1 MNYLGIDVAKAKL
14 DCCLLMENN
23 RKKSKVVPNSEE
35 GFQQLIAW
43 CKKQGFLP
51 ADLHAVMEST
61 GCYHEPVAHALFEV
75 GMQVSLLN
83 PARVREFAKS
93 QGILSKNDGL
103 DAFAIARFG
112 ASSELELWQP
122 PPAEVTYLKVLMAR
136 LETIDQDLQRERNRR
151 EKTDFIN
158 APDAVLDSFMEHIAH
173 LELAHEKLSKEIE
186 RHIDQHPDLKKD
198 RALLQSIPGVG
209 PKVSTVM
216 MVCLRQ
222 GQFSCAEQSAAYLGL
237 TPIERQSGSSV
248 RGRSRLSKNG
258 PAKVRAKL
266 YMAAV
271 VAKTHNPH
279 IRELAQR
286 MALRGKCNMSIL
298 GAAMR
303 KLVHLCFGVLKNQ
316 LPYQPNYAPKGLTG

>member
-14 DCCLLMENN
+14 DCCLLLEGN
-23 RKKSKVVPNSEE
+23 RRKSKVVLNSEE

-43 CKKQGFLP
+43 CKKQGCLP
-51 ADLHAVMEST
+51 VDLHAVMEST
-61 GCYHEPVAHALFEV
+61 SCYHEPVACALV
-75 GMQVSLLN
+75 RAGMRVSVLN

-93 QGILSKNDGL
+93 QGLLSKNDKQ
-103 DAFAIARFG
+103 DSFAIARFG
-112 ASSELELWQP
+112 VSSKLEFWQP
-122 PPAEVTYLKVLMAR
+122 PAPEVSHLRALLSR
-136 LETIDQDLQRERNRR
+136 LEAIEQDLQRETNRQ
-151 EKTDFIN
+151 EKTDFTH
-158 APDAVLDSFMEHIAH
+158 APAAVQASLMKHIAY
-173 LELAHEKLSKEIE
+173 LEKERDRLSKEIE

-216 MVCLRQ
+216 LASLRQ
-222 GQFSCAEQSAAYLGL
+222 YQFTCAEQSAAYLGL
-237 TPIERQSGSSV
+237 VPIERQSGSSV

-258 PAKVRAKL
+258 SAKVRAKL

-271 VAKTHNPH
+271 AAKTYNPH
-279 IRELAQR
+279 IRDLAQR
-286 MALRGKCNMSIL
+286 MAMRGKCNMSII

-316 LPYQPNYAPKGLTG
+316 LPYQPNYASKGLTG

>member
-1 MNYLGIDVAKAKL
+1 MNFLGIDVAKAKL
-14 DCCLLMENN
+14 DCCLLLKDN
-23 RKKSKVVPNSEE
+23 RRKSKVVPNSEE
-35 GFQQLIAW
+35 GFKQLIAW
-43 CKKQGFLP
+43 CKKQGVLLD
-51 ADLHAVMEST
+51 DLHVVMEST
-61 GCYHEPVAHALFEV
+61 SCYHEPVAYALFQA
-75 GMQVSLLN
+75 GMCVSLLN

-122 PPAEVTYLKVLMAR
+122 PPEEVSYLKALLAR
-136 LETIDQDLQRERNRR
+136 LETIEQDLQREYNRR

-158 APDAVLDSFMEHIAH
+158 APDAVLDSFMEHIAY

-186 RHIDQHPDLKKD
+186 RHIEQHPDLKKD

-216 MVCLRQ
+216 MVSLRQ
-222 GQFSCAEQSAAYLGL
+222 SQFTCAEQSAAYLGL
-237 TPIERQSGSSV
+237 VPIQRQSGSSV

-266 YMAAV
+266 YMAAI

-279 IRELAQR
+279 IRDLAQR
-286 MALRGKCNMSIL
+286 MAQRGKCNMSII

-316 LPYQPNYAPKGLTG
+316 LPYQPNYSSNGLTW